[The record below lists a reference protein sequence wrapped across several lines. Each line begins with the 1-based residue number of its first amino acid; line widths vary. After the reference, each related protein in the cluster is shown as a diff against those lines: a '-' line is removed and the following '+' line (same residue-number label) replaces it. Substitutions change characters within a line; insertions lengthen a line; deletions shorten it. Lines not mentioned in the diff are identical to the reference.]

1 MQAHPATRTQFV
13 LCPRVRVCLCEFSS
27 ACIIATSL
35 RDFIQQKKKKKKNR
49 ENWALRCSQD
59 VPNGRQ
65 LKRN

>member
-35 RDFIQQKKKKKKNR
+35 RDFIQQKKKIEKT
-49 ENWALRCSQD
+49 
-59 VPNGRQ
+59 GRYGAA
-65 LKRN
+65 KTFRMAGS